1 MTDASIKE
9 RAQHFGNEATF
20 THGGDRTQDSVG
32 MSIRAH
38 DLFHL
43 EAREVLEN
51 LAIAGNLTL
60 FEETIVDGFSFIGAT
75 ERSLRVVQA
84 DDESAAIADEV
95 DASRAHGV
103 RGEVGVFSTEE
114 EGAAA
119 RDVDGARVN
128 AMFDGDESAI
138 DPRGELTLEFVC
150 ADNAL
155 ADGKHRHVVGHI
167 EGADGEHPFVDL
179 DGGNMML
186 SVDDVAFF
194 EESFATVDDE
204 RAIRLVTD
212 I

>member
-1 MTDASIKE
+1 
-9 RAQHFGNEATF
+9 
-20 THGGDRTQDSVG
+20 

-51 LAIAGNLTL
+51 LAIAGNLAF
-60 FEETIVDGFSFIGAT
+60 FEETIIDSFGFIGAA
-75 ERSLRVVQA
+75 ERALRVVQA
-84 DDESAAIADEV
+84 DDESSAIADEV
-95 DASRAHGV
+95 DAGRAHGV

-114 EGAAA
+114 ESSAT

-128 AMFDGDESAI
+128 AMFDGDESTI
-138 DPRGELTLEFVC
+138 DPRSELTLEFVC